1 MSVFLFGGNQMNF
14 TDAQSLLTLCFTFVV
29 LFATPIYKLNNYI
42 KAHTRNEHIKT
53 ATEMAN
59 QAVSALV
66 NSGVN
71 TDQNKQKAVDELTQ
85 RIASNNL
92 AKKFTKSEIESYV
105 EQAIHQL
112 NK

>member
-1 MSVFLFGGNQMNF
+1 MDF
-14 TDAQSLLTLCFTFVV
+14 TQAQSLLTFGIMLVV

-53 ATEMAN
+53 AVEMAN
-59 QAVSALV
+59 QAVAALV

-71 TDQNKQKAVDELTQ
+71 TEQNKQKAVDELTQ
-85 RIASNNL
+85 RIASNKL
-92 AKKFTKSEIESYV
+92 AKNFSKTEIESYV
-105 EQAIHQL
+105 EQAIQQL